1 MARELSLLVHF
12 HVDVIEVLFL
22 VYLKFRILEVLTRGD
37 RACNLKHYS
46 SDKIVEVSQIRILIS
61 KHKLSWQ
68 ETFLVKQQ
76 LLHNSIRLIFAET
89 F

>member
-37 RACNLKHYS
+37 RACNLIILYGSMLFACLLTSLAWFTS
-46 SDKIVEVSQIRILIS
+46 S
-61 KHKLSWQ
+61 
-68 ETFLVKQQ
+68 
-76 LLHNSIRLIFAET
+76 
-89 F
+89 